1 VACGATAKGM
11 RACRRAQSRSAHGI
25 SSRKRQKEE
34 GALLSDGSGC
44 FEVLSNLEQSK
55 ATLPGRTGHK
65 AANGA
70 EHSDAPLLVDDQE
83 HI

>member
-1 VACGATAKGM
+1 MASHRGNG
-11 RACRRAQSRSAHGI
+11 RR
-25 SSRKRQKEE
+25 K
-34 GALLSDGSGC
+34 GALLSGGSGC